1 MRIGIIG
8 LGYVGITSL
17 AAFARNRHSV
27 VGYEV
32 NQTKLELLEAGSTP
46 ISEPSVSD
54 ILRVNKDKISY
65 RGDIDGSVN
74 DLDCVLVCVGTPTDG
89 NGITDLSAINAVV
102 RELSCV
108 CTSGVPIFIR
118 STCPIGTTRSLGT
131 AYPSLNLSFHPEFL
145 REGTAIDDFFNPPK
159 IVLGIVDSGNLE
171 AENILKGLY
180 SGIEAERFLVSYEA
194 AESVKYVDN
203 MFHALKVVFTNEV
216 SKVIANKNADPSVVM
231 NIFRSDKQLNISGA
245 YLTPGF
251 AYGGSCLE
259 KDLYSFRRQ
268 GKAHNLPLLNAITTS
283 NEAAIQ
289 DFYEKITATG
299 AIFILNGLSFK
310 DATDDLRRS
319 PFVTLAKKLL
329 ADGHDVICFDSNLTT
344 CFGES
349 LSILNELHQFERFSL
364 NQGTAPSNTDSV
376 LIRCHERSH
385 YELDIKFKAS
395 YDLFFGGDI
404 LGTLR

>member
-17 AAFARNRHSV
+17 AAFARDRHSV

-32 NQTKLELLEAGSTP
+32 NQTKLAHLEAGRTP

-54 ILRVNKDKISY
+54 ILRDNIDKISY

-74 DLDCVLVCVGTPTDG
+74 DLDCVLVCVGTPTDDCG
-89 NGITDLSAINAVV
+89 RTDLSAIRSVV
-102 RELSCV
+102 HELSCV
-108 CTSGVPIFIR
+108 CSSDVPIFIR
-118 STCPIGTTRSLGT
+118 STCPIGTTRSLGA
-131 AYPSLNLSFHPEFL
+131 AYPTLNLSFHPEFL
-145 REGTAIDDFFNPPK
+145 REGTAINDFFNPPK
-159 IVLGIVDSGNLE
+159 IVLGIADSGNSE

-180 SGIEAERFLVSYEA
+180 SEIEAERFLVSYEA

-216 SKVIANKNADPSVVM
+216 SKVIAKKNADPSIVM
-231 NIFRSDKQLNISGA
+231 DIFRSDKQLNISGA
-245 YLTPGF
+245 YLRPGF

-268 GKAHNLPLLNAITTS
+268 GAAHNLPLLNAITTS
-283 NEAAIQ
+283 NEAVIQ
-289 DFYEKITATG
+289 EFYEKVTATG
-299 AIFILNGLSFK
+299 AIFILNGLAFK
-310 DATDDLRRS
+310 DETDDLRRS

-329 ADGHDVICFDSNLTT
+329 ADGHEVICFDRNLTT

-364 NQGTAPSNTDSV
+364 NQGAAPSSTDSV
-376 LIRCHERSH
+376 LIRCHERAH
-385 YELDIKFKAS
+385 YEFDAKFIAS

-404 LGTLR
+404 VGSVT